1 MTAANLGVVSGFA
14 VGAHFLLTNE
24 AVKTVTKGYISPE
37 HVLYVAIVIAVIAAA
52 LLPLVLERTVGELL
66 TGTVILKDIS
76 VVDVEISFEEEED
89 DDEDDEDSEDE
100 EEEDEDVDEDE
111 DAEEID
117 E

>member
-1 MTAANLGVVSGFA
+1 MVSGFA

-24 AVKTVTKGYISPE
+24 TVKTVTKGYISPE

-89 DDEDDEDSEDE
+89 DDEDDEDSEE
-100 EEEDEDVDEDE
+100 EEEDVDEDE